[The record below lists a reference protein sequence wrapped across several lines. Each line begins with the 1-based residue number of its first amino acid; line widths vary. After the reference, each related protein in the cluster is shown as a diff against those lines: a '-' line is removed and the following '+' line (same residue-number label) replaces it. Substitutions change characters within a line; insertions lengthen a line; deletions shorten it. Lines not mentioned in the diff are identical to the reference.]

1 MKVAAK
7 ASGPKS
13 REGSKARPLLSGPGY
28 QKLKRTV
35 VLATAAVAL
44 VPLLVVTLVSYFQYS
59 RALEETARHSM
70 SRLLTNNKQSIEF
83 FLTERRSALNYII
96 RSRSFEELCQ
106 PGALGRIV
114 RNMNESFPLGAFV
127 DLGIIDST
135 GTQRCYHGPFDLV
148 GRTYSDQ
155 RWFQQVSLRGVYI
168 SEVFLGH
175 RNSPHIAIATRQEG
189 GDEGYYVL
197 RATFDAEMLA
207 SQIHSSGLRLVD
219 DIFLI
224 NRDGVLQTRS
234 RRYGAVL
241 EEIPLDR
248 PHNTPGVEVVD
259 HEDEQGRPI
268 FLGYAGIAE
277 SPFVLVYVKPAVEL
291 ASAWRDLAPLYVF
304 VLVSGALIL
313 AVVLWG
319 SGQFVRRIRTENLRR
334 ASLMHKVEYSNK
346 LASIGRLA
354 AGVAHEVNNPL
365 AVINEKTGL
374 LKDLVS
380 MREEEPNREKY
391 LGIIDSVLRSVER
404 CTKITHRLLGFARRM
419 DVSHEEIDL
428 RGLLEEVVGF
438 LGREAEYRNI
448 QIEVELRGNP
458 PPIVSDRGQ
467 LQQVFLNLLNNAVGA
482 VQDGGKIRLVG
493 EKVSDNRVAVTV
505 ADDGMGIPEENLNRI
520 FEPFFT
526 TKEGSG
532 TGLGLSITYGIV
544 TKLGGE
550 LSVESEVGE
559 GTQFRVELPLA
570 PEE

>member
-1 MKVAAK
+1 MKVTAK
-7 ASGPKS
+7 PPDSKFGA
-13 REGSKARPLLSGPGY
+13 GSKARPLLSGPGY

-44 VPLLVVTLVSYFQYS
+44 VPLLVVTLVSYFQYN
-59 RALEETARHSM
+59 RALEETAKQSM
-70 SRLLTNNKQSIEF
+70 NRLLTNNKQSIEF
-83 FLTERRSALNYII
+83 FLGERRSALNYII
-96 RSRSFEELCQ
+96 RDRSFDELCA
-106 PGALGRIV
+106 PGALGRIM
-114 RNMNESFPLGAFV
+114 RNMNESFPLGTFV

-135 GTQRCYHGPFDLV
+135 GTQRCYNGPFDLV

-155 RWFQQVSLRGVYI
+155 RWFQQVSQRGVYI

-175 RNSPHIAIATRQEG
+175 RNSPHIAIATRQEW
-189 GDEGYYVL
+189 GDDGYYVL

-207 SQIHSSGLRLVD
+207 SQIHSGGLRLED
-219 DIFLI
+219 DIFLM
-224 NRDGVLQTRS
+224 NREGVLQTKS
-234 RRYGAVL
+234 RRYGSVL
-241 EEIPLDR
+241 AEMPLDR
-248 PHNTPGVEVVD
+248 PHNTPGVEVAD
-259 HEDEQGRPI
+259 HQDEHGRPI
-268 FLGYAGIAE
+268 LLGYASIAD

-291 ASAWRDLAPLYVF
+291 TSSWRDLAPLYGF
-304 VLVSGALIL
+304 VLISGVLIL

-334 ASLMHKVEYSNK
+334 AALMHKVEYSNK

-380 MREEEPNREKY
+380 MREDTPDRDKY

-404 CTKITHRLLGFARRM
+404 CTKITHRLLGFAKRM
-419 DVSHEEIDL
+419 DVRHEEIHL
-428 RGLLEEVVGF
+428 PSLLEEVVGF

-448 QIEVELRGNP
+448 QIKVEETGSP

-482 VQDGGKIRLVG
+482 VENGGTVDLVV
-493 EKVSDNRVAVTV
+493 EAVDDNHVAITVT
-505 ADDGMGIPEENLNRI
+505 DNGTGIPKENLSRI

-532 TGLGLSITYGIV
+532 TGLGLSITYDIV

-550 LSVESEVGE
+550 LSVESEVGQ
-559 GTQFRVELPLA
+559 GTQFRVDLPVA